1 MSVSPAIMTTSLSWE
16 PSYKL
21 LIWVVFMFF
30 LFFFMLEYLNAICV
44 MQPLKKG
51 TLAVQIHLCLKV
63 KSVYFY
69 NSGCFSEP
77 QIICHLFIM

>member
-21 LIWVVFMFF
+21 LMGGFLWV
-30 LFFFMLEYLNAICV
+30 FFMLEYLKAICV